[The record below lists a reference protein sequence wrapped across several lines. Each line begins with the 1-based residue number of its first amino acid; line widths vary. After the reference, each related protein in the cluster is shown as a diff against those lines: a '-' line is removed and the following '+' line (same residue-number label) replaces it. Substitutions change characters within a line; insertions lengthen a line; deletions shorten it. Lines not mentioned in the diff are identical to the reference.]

1 MRPSTAFPVI
11 AVASA
16 LLFMAAGAS
25 AENVPA
31 QSCTGQD
38 CMRDNT
44 KPAEVCQGRDC
55 DPPAPGEATDC
66 DGRDCQPIPEDN
78 VPIPEDKPVEPTT
91 PVQPGQQ

>member
-1 MRPSTAFPVI
+1 MRPRIAFPVI

-16 LLFMAAGAS
+16 LLFTAAGAS

-38 CMRDNT
+38 CMQDDA

-55 DPPAPGEATDC
+55 DPPAPGESTDC

-78 VPIPEDKPVEPTT
+78 VPIPEDKPV
-91 PVQPGQQ
+91 QPGQR